1 MQEAIQNVMDNT
13 LEYCSV
19 EFNLDRMAT
28 LVNSRTKY
36 VSQVINESMEK
47 TLMLLLMS
55 IELKRLAGS

>member
-1 MQEAIQNVMDNT
+1 MDNT